1 MARRHEIETRLTA
14 KDKTKAAFN
23 RVQKRMKS
31 LKKASLIAG
40 GGVVAMAAGF
50 AAAGKKAIDFAD
62 NIAKTS
68 DRIGMT
74 TKNFQEMAHSFDL
87 AGVSTEQF
95 SGAAAGLQKRIGDLN
110 EDTGSL
116 FTILKDDQAFATL
129 LKGTTDTSEA
139 IRIMVEKLSSTKNA
153 MDRAALAS
161 AAFGRSAGSAI
172 AKINLSELDAGIKTA
187 REFGIAID
195 EDLLRN
201 AEKMK
206 DAFTTAMA
214 SFNSQFFSVMLETM
228 SGMNL
233 KEFAN
238 DMAKIA
244 KWTVNA
250 AIGLARFFGIIG
262 KEKLTKLQQLQ
273 FELAGLELS
282 IQRIKENA
290 RGGKGA
296 DGLGKYLLE
305 KKQKVQELKKTIDE
319 AIEAGKVLP
328 PLEDFKFTPRR
339 EPLSMAP
346 VHTVPQPTPA
356 QIKKFQNLREKLD
369 QYRESIKKT
378 KVNLEQLNVQNFA
391 NVEAMEIEADR
402 LNTTRAVQEAL
413 NAMRDKGLSISKAFE
428 DATIAEAN
436 AVDVLN
442 RKLKEKQDQLQPGPI
457 QNYIDSTKDLKTS
470 LEELAVQGVE
480 GFNDS
485 LAGMINGTVRAAD
498 AFKSMALSIIASMQK
513 MIIKKLILDR
523 VMGFIKT
530 AIGSI
535 TAPTHPLNT
544 GFETIDTLASGGPAS
559 AGRPYIIGERG
570 PELMVPNR
578 SGTVIP
584 NHALGGGGA
593 VINQTIN
600 IQTGVSQTVRAE
612 ILTLMPQINQATKA
626 AVLDARQRGG
636 SFANGFA

>member
-228 SGMNL
+228 NSMNI
-233 KEFAN
+233 KQFAT
-238 DMAKIA
+238 DMAAIA
-244 KWTVNA
+244 KWTVKA
-250 AIGLARFFGIIG
+250 ALGLGEFFGIIDEQ
-262 KEKLTKLQQLQ
+262 KPTQLQQLVVKIDQ
-273 FELAGLELS
+273 VRNSLAHMNRVRAGWRRMSSNDIAIRKKELKDELKILKVRMGLLS
-282 IQRIKENA
+282 TKPKDTSLVVDIQARAKKPWQSFDDGGDQATKLNKLVTKLNA
-290 RGGKGA
+290 YRA
-296 DGLGKYLLE
+296 EISVTSDGL
-305 KKQKVQELKKTIDE
+305 KKMNSVQ
-319 AIEAGKVLP
+319 
-328 PLEDFKFTPRR
+328 F
-339 EPLSMAP
+339 S
-346 VHTVPQPTPA
+346 
-356 QIKKFQNLREKLD
+356 
-369 QYRESIKKT
+369 S
-378 KVNLEQLNVQNFA
+378 
-391 NVEAMEIEADR
+391 VEAMELYEEK
-402 LNTTRAVQEAL
+402 LNTSKDVQNTLNGLRAA
-413 NAMRDKGLSISKAFE
+413 GLGISKE
-428 DATIAEAN
+428 LESSIIGEAHS
-436 AVDVLN
+436 VDSLN
-442 RKLKEKQDQLQPGPI
+442 RALAKKKELLITTDSPI
-457 QNYIDSTKDLKTS
+457 QAYVKNIKSMRHS
-470 LEELAVQGVE
+470 LEEAAISGA
-480 GFNDS
+480 DS
-485 LAGMINGTVRAAD
+485 LTNSLMGIIDGTQKAGE
-498 AFKSMALSIIASMQK
+498 AFKSFARGIIAQLTK
-513 MIIKKLILDR
+513 MIIKKLIFDR
-523 VMGFIKT
+523 IFGMISAALPGGTTTTSGALPKK
-530 AIGSI
+530 AG
-535 TAPTHPLNT
+535 
-544 GFETIDTLASGGPAS
+544 GGPVTS
-559 AGRPYIIGERG
+559 GRPYMVGERG

-578 SGTVIP
+578 SGRIVP
-584 NHALGGGGA
+584 NNALGGGGA